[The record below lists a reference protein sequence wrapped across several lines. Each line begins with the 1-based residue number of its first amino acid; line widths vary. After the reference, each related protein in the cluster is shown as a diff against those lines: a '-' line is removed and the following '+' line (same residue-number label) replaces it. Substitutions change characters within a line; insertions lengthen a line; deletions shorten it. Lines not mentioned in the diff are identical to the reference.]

1 MSVLRASLFVSL
13 SILAVSGSLI
23 AIWQTYEY
31 KIAFSLVDDLKI
43 NNNELSFQSNILIEE
58 VQYSRNQLTL
68 RRVAQNNLGMRAP
81 KLSEKVTIRV
91 SSYE

>member
-1 MSVLRASLFVSL
+1 MVFLVF
-13 SILAVSGSLI
+13 AVSSSLI
-23 AIWQTYEY
+23 VIWQTYEY

-81 KLSEKVTIRV
+81 KLSEKVTIKV
-91 SSYE
+91 PSYE

>member
-1 MSVLRASLFVSL
+1 MNILRTALFLSL
-13 SILAVSGSLI
+13 SILAISGSLM

-68 RRVAQNNLGMRAP
+68 RRVKVE
-81 KLSEKVTIRV
+81 KLRTTEPFTGN
-91 SSYE
+91 

>member
-1 MSVLRASLFVSL
+1 MNVLKASLFVGL
-13 SILAVSGSLI
+13 SVFAVSSSLI
-23 AIWQTYEY
+23 VIWQTYEY

-81 KLSEKVTIRV
+81 KLSEKVTIKV
-91 SSYE
+91 PSYE

>member
-1 MSVLRASLFVSL
+1 MNVLRASLFVSL
-13 SILAVSGSLI
+13 FILAVLGSLI
-23 AIWQTYEY
+23 VIWQTYEY

-81 KLSEKVTIRV
+81 KLSEKVIINV
-91 SSYE
+91 PSYE

>member
-1 MSVLRASLFVSL
+1 MNVLRASLFVSL
-13 SILAVSGSLI
+13 SILAVLGSLI

-43 NNNELSFQSNILIEE
+43 KNNELSFQSNILIEE
-58 VQYSRNQLTL
+58 VQYYRNQLTL

-81 KLSEKVTIRV
+81 KLSEKVIIRV
-91 SSYE
+91 PCYE

>member
-1 MSVLRASLFVSL
+1 MNVLRASLFVSI
-13 SILAVSGSLI
+13 SILAVLGSLI
-23 AIWQTYEY
+23 VIWQTYEY

-81 KLSEKVTIRV
+81 KLSEKVIIRV
-91 SSYE
+91 PSYE

>member
-1 MSVLRASLFVSL
+1 MNVLRASLFVSL
-13 SILAVSGSLI
+13 SILAVLGSLI

-43 NNNELSFQSNILIEE
+43 NNNELSFQSNIIIEE

-81 KLSEKVTIRV
+81 KLSEKVTLKV
-91 SSYE
+91 PSYE

>member
-1 MSVLRASLFVSL
+1 MNVLRASLFVSL
-13 SILAVSGSLI
+13 FILAVLGSLI
-23 AIWQTYEY
+23 VIWQTYEY

-43 NNNELSFQSNILIEE
+43 INNELSFQSNILIEE

-81 KLSEKVTIRV
+81 KLSEKVIIKV
-91 SSYE
+91 PSYE

>member
-1 MSVLRASLFVSL
+1 MALSSSLMV
-13 SILAVSGSLI
+13 
-23 AIWQTYEY
+23 IWQTYEY

-43 NNNELSFQSNILIEE
+43 SNSELSFQSNTLIEE

-81 KLSEKVTIRV
+81 RINEKIIIKASVK
-91 SSYE
+91 

>member
-1 MSVLRASLFVSL
+1 MYLLRISLFISFSVAALFS
-13 SILAVSGSLI
+13 SLI
-23 AIWQTYEY
+23 VIWQTYEH

-43 NNNELSFQSNILIEE
+43 NNGELSFQSNILIEE

-81 KLSEKVTIRV
+81 RLNEKFIIKAVIK
-91 SSYE
+91 

>member
-1 MSVLRASLFVSL
+1 MNVLKASLFVGFSVF
-13 SILAVSGSLI
+13 AVSSSLI
-23 AIWQTYEY
+23 VIWQTYEY

-81 KLSEKVTIRV
+81 KLSEKVTIKV
-91 SSYE
+91 PSYE

>member
-1 MSVLRASLFVSL
+1 MNILRTALFLSL
-13 SILAVSGSLI
+13 SILAISGSLMT
-23 AIWQTYEY
+23 IWQTYEY

-81 KLSEKVTIRV
+81 RLSEKVIIKV
-91 SSYE
+91 EGNG

>member
-1 MSVLRASLFVSL
+1 MNVLRASLFVSL
-13 SILAVSGSLI
+13 SILAVLGSLI
-23 AIWQTYEY
+23 VIWQTYEY

-81 KLSEKVTIRV
+81 KLSEKVTIKV
-91 SSYE
+91 PSYE

>member
-1 MSVLRASLFVSL
+1 MNVLKASLFVGFSVF
-13 SILAVSGSLI
+13 AVSSSLI
-23 AIWQTYEY
+23 VIWQTYEY

-91 SSYE
+91 HSYE

>member
-1 MSVLRASLFVSL
+1 MNLLRTSLFINL
-13 SILAVSGSLI
+13 SVIALSSSLI
-23 AIWQTYEY
+23 VIWQTYEH

-43 NNNELSFQSNILIEE
+43 NNSELSFQSNILIEE

-81 KLSEKVTIRV
+81 KLNEKIIIK
-91 SSYE
+91 SFAK

>member
-1 MSVLRASLFVSL
+1 MNVLRASLFVSL
-13 SILAVSGSLI
+13 SILAVLGSLI

-58 VQYSRNQLTL
+58 VQYSSGT
-68 RRVAQNNLGMRAP
+68 
-81 KLSEKVTIRV
+81 K
-91 SSYE
+91 

>member
-1 MSVLRASLFVSL
+1 MNVLRASLFVSL
-13 SILAVSGSLI
+13 SILAVLGSFI

-43 NNNELSFQSNILIEE
+43 KNNELSFQSNILIEE

-81 KLSEKVTIRV
+81 KLSEKVIIRV
-91 SSYE
+91 PGYE

>member
-1 MSVLRASLFVSL
+1 MNVLRASLFVSL

-23 AIWQTYEY
+23 VIWQTYEY

-81 KLSEKVTIRV
+81 KLSEKVIIKV
-91 SSYE
+91 PGYE

>member
-43 NNNELSFQSNILIEE
+43 NNNELSFQSNVLIEE

-68 RRVAQNNLGMRAP
+68 RRVAKNNLGMRAP
-81 KLSEKVTIRV
+81 KLSEKVIIKVTG
-91 SSYE
+91 YE